1 MGKSF
6 YIAFKTGPRKVE
18 TFHIVNLKVK
28 HHHTTEINE
37 VGILTCDCLHHRMSG
52 ADVPCK
58 HALFLMSGV
67 ENIATHGKLWETIT
81 GRSLIEGE
89 VGIYDFEQSKMGVLS
104 NMIPDVGLG
113 QILMEMEPDRTEHY
127 KSSTGKLNAKRL
139 LLECLKSHDV
149 GLTLIDPSV
158 RAAGDAHG
166 SAKIDLPEKEPEP
179 LKETFD
185 PSDMT
190 GSETP
195 KIEDGPKEDRT
206 AWKKIEKPDSRLFY
220 VEQDVWDAI
229 VCSIHNGQNILLT
242 GPSGCGK
249 SELVYLAAKTAGIPL
264 EAFNMGA
271 MSEPRLSLIGATHF
285 SKEKGTWFGESRFVR
300 TVKKE
305 RSVILLDELTRSVPA
320 AYNILLPLMDRQG
333 YLALDES
340 EDAAVI
346 HKGKHTAFCAT
357 ANIGMEYTGTE
368 EMDKAMNDR
377 FQVIIDLFFPPEAQ
391 ESQII
396 KHRTKLD
403 DVNIKKLVALG
414 VKQREMAKD
423 GEFTGFIST
432 RMLLAAAQFVVD
444 GMSLANGIKFGIE
457 NHFSADGGD
466 ASERTK
472 IRQIFQ
478 KSGGR

>member
-6 YIAFKTGPRKVE
+6 YVAFKTGPRKVE
-18 TFHIVNLKVK
+18 IFHVVNLKVK
-28 HHHTTEINE
+28 HHHTSEINAKGVE
-37 VGILTCDCLHHRMSG
+37 TCDCLHHRMREAGG
-52 ADVPCK
+52 APCK
-58 HALFLMSGV
+58 HLEFLKSGIKFV
-67 ENIATHGKLWETIT
+67 VAHGKSWEPI
-81 GRSLIEGE
+81 GDRSLEEGK

-104 NMIPDVGLG
+104 ETMPDVGLG
-113 QILMEMEPDRTEHY
+113 QILMEMDPDRAEPFKGT
-127 KSSTGKLNAKRL
+127 SGRLNAKRL
-139 LLECLKSHDV
+139 FLECLKSHDSA
-149 GLTLIDPSV
+149 LTLIDPSV
-158 RAAGDAHG
+158 KAAGEAHG
-166 SAKIDLPEKEPEP
+166 TAKIDLPEKEPEP

-185 PSDMT
+185 PSVKGT
-190 GSETP
+190 EAAP
-195 KIEDGPKEDRT
+195 EAGPTEDRT
-206 AWKKIEKPDSRLFY
+206 AWKKIARPDPRLFY
-220 VEQDVWDAI
+220 VENDVWDAI

-249 SELVYLAAKTAGIPL
+249 SELVHLAAKSADIPF
-264 EAFNMGA
+264 EPFNMGA

-285 SKEKGTWFGESRFVR
+285 SKDKGTWFGESRFVR
-300 TVKKE
+300 TVKKD
-305 RSVILLDELTRSVPA
+305 RAVILLDELTRSVPA

-346 HKGKHTAFCAT
+346 HKGKRTAFCAT

-377 FQVIIDLFFPPEAQ
+377 FQVVIDLFFPPEAQ
-391 ESQII
+391 EAQII

-403 DVNIKKLVALG
+403 DVNIKKLVQLG
-414 VKQREMAKD
+414 VKQREMTKD
-423 GEFTGFIST
+423 GEFTGYIST
-432 RMLLAAAQFVVD
+432 RMLLSAAQFVVD

-457 NHFSADGGD
+457 NHFSSDGGD